1 MKAKE
6 HKCHVKSTNENVF
19 ENIGTAKIRNS
30 SSEKLLE
37 VKIDCKLNFKDD
49 VGSICKKSQRQIKR
63 FDQSFRLH
71 ES

>member
-19 ENIGTAKIRNS
+19 ENTGTAKIHNS

-37 VKIDCKLNFKDD
+37 VKIDCKLNFKDH